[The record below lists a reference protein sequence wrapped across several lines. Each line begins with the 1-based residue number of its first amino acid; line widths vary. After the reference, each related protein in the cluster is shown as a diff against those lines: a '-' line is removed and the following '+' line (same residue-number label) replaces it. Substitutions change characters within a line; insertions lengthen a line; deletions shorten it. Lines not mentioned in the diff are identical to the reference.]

1 MKKMKS
7 HKRHTATKATSTPPI
22 GMPGL
27 SGHVYDP
34 DVPNVIRPSPG
45 NISINPDAK
54 MPGNVT
60 GPFSKP
66 VYGSK
71 MSKSKGKKRM
81 DY

>member
-1 MKKMKS
+1 MKS
-7 HKRHTATKATSTPPI
+7 PKRHTATKATSTPPI

-27 SGHVYDP
+27 SGHVYDS
-34 DVPNVIRPSPG
+34 DVPKVSGPGPG
-45 NISINPDAK
+45 NVSINPDAK

-60 GPFSKP
+60 GSFSKP

-71 MSKSKGKKRM
+71 MSKGKSKRM